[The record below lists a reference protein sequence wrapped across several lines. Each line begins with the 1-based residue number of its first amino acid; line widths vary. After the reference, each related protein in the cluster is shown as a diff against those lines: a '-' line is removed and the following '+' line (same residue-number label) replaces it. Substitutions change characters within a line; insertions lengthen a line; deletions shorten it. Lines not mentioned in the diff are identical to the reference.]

1 MSTLE
6 RSHTLPSMG
15 AWKTPLVA
23 VANTPTRVVLALTRV
38 VLGFYF
44 LWAFLD
50 KTFGLHFSTPTAKAW
65 IRGGSPTTG
74 YLKGVAGPFKGVFN
88 SIAGNTA
95 VDWLFMI
102 GLLGIGVALILGVGM
117 RIAAVSSLAMLTFMY
132 LASLPLTTNPVIDD
146 HVIEALGILVVVL
159 VGAGDAYGLGTWW
172 KGTKMVQRFRW
183 LA

>member
-6 RSHTLPSMG
+6 RPQTLPSMG
-15 AWKTPLVA
+15 PWKTPLAA
-23 VANTPTRVVLALTRV
+23 VAGTPTRIVLAVTRV

-50 KTFGLHFSTPTAKAW
+50 KTFGLHFATPTANAW

-74 YLKGVAGPFKGVFN
+74 YLENVAGPFKGVFN
-88 SIAGNTA
+88 AIAGNVV
-95 VDWLFMI
+95 VDWIFML

-117 RIAAVSSLAMLTFMY
+117 RIAAVSSVLMLAFMY

-146 HVIEALGILVVVL
+146 HVIEALGIVLVVL
-159 VGAGDAYGLGTWW
+159 LGASDVYGLGTWW
-172 KGTKMVQRFRW
+172 KSQKLVQRFRW